1 VRLSLFSRL
10 TIGYLVIFLVV
21 AMASASAVLEL
32 RYFRDLTESIL
43 NIDNRMLDHE
53 KMLADSVLAQSRAE
67 QKFIITRDETWYQ
80 QFVRL
85 KSEFDSGLQS
95 ALALN
100 DPAAASILKAI
111 QRDSERYQQLVQDEA
126 HLLRA
131 NKRYPQAQY
140 KSDKDLLVDALLSA
154 CEKLRQ
160 NQQRVTH
167 AKVAD
172 LAAAADQAGE
182 TAVIIAASCLLAII
196 TMSLLITKSITRPI
210 ELLKTRTR
218 DIAQGNFAG
227 TVSVRS
233 PPEIAELAVAIDRMS
248 EKLHELDRLKADF
261 FASMSHELRTP
272 LTSIKE
278 GTGLLLDGVGGD
290 TSEKQRKLLGI
301 LAEESNRLITVV
313 NSLLD
318 LSKLEAGMMAYDFE
332 LTGIDSLIKR
342 AVAEIMP
349 LLEAKQIRLESAVD
363 PSLPQVRFDPERI
376 LQVLRNLLGN
386 AVKFT
391 PKGGQVKI
399 GAKAV
404 NGKLE
409 VSVKDSGPGIAA
421 DSLVSIFEKF
431 NQGNRLGPH
440 TRQGTGLGLAIAK
453 SIITAHGGKI
463 WAESELG
470 HGSTFIFVLP
480 C

>member
-1 VRLSLFSRL
+1 MRLSLFSRL

-53 KMLADSVLAQSRAE
+53 KMLADSILAQSRAE

-172 LAAAADQAGE
+172 LAA
-182 TAVIIAASCLLAII
+182 L
-196 TMSLLITKSITRPI
+196 PI
-210 ELLKTRTR
+210 KR
-218 DIAQGNFAG
+218 
-227 TVSVRS
+227 V
-233 PPEIAELAVAIDRMS
+233 
-248 EKLHELDRLKADF
+248 
-261 FASMSHELRTP
+261 
-272 LTSIKE
+272 
-278 GTGLLLDGVGGD
+278 
-290 TSEKQRKLLGI
+290 KQR
-301 LAEESNRLITVV
+301 S
-313 NSLLD
+313 SLQ
-318 LSKLEAGMMAYDFE
+318 
-332 LTGIDSLIKR
+332 R
-342 AVAEIMP
+342 AAFW
-349 LLEAKQIRLESAVD
+349 QSSRCRCS
-363 PSLPQVRFDPERI
+363 SR
-376 LQVLRNLLGN
+376 
-386 AVKFT
+386 
-391 PKGGQVKI
+391 
-399 GAKAV
+399 KASR
-404 NGKLE
+404 GR
-409 VSVKDSGPGIAA
+409 SS
-421 DSLVSIFEKF
+421 
-431 NQGNRLGPH
+431 
-440 TRQGTGLGLAIAK
+440 
-453 SIITAHGGKI
+453 
-463 WAESELG
+463 
-470 HGSTFIFVLP
+470 